1 MGYILWAILI
11 LVCAFIAVVL
21 IRTLRFKPI
30 AGNAPVLLSE
40 EEHFDKDGAVRAL
53 GLPVFLLTDC
63 LIQKPDADVS
73 GLELGDFDR
82 LCQWLGNL

>member
-1 MGYILWAILI
+1 M
-11 LVCAFIAVVL
+11 
-21 IRTLRFKPI
+21 
-30 AGNAPVLLSE
+30 SE
-40 EEHFDKDGAVRAL
+40 DGAARAL

-82 LCQWLGNL
+82 LCQSLGNL